1 MTRRLPPASSE
12 RPSSDRTE
20 EVSRDAVLDALP
32 FAALVVD
39 RSLRVLHANPR
50 YLELFGASAPPP
62 IGRELAAL
70 ANGLFAASSVRA
82 LVAGGF
88 ASGVAASAE
97 LEAPAVP
104 GSPARALRV
113 HARRL
118 RPQQPDA
125 APALLLVVEDRSPQR
140 DASAETTARIVTG
153 AAQEAVAG
161 DDLVSRASH
170 ELRGPFGSIANWV
183 HLLSESS
190 KDAALV
196 QQGLAAIHR
205 AVKAGSQ
212 IVDDLHDLAQLRAGR
227 LRLSSGLVDLTSI
240 LDTSLDKPRSAALEK
255 GVTLEVQ
262 REVPTLP
269 VMGDPIRLQQ
279 ILLHL
284 VSNAVKFTPP
294 GGRVDVVLGREEA
307 TWRVTVSDTGRGVP
321 EHVLPRIFDGL
332 RLPGGSAPG
341 SLGVGLSIVRHLA
354 VLHGGSIEASS
365 PGPGLGSR
373 FVLRLPVPALAP
385 SKQTPPP
392 PRGLVRPQG
401 PNDSSSRVAPVGT
414 V

>member
-1 MTRRLPPASSE
+1 
-12 RPSSDRTE
+12 
-20 EVSRDAVLDALP
+20 VSHDAVLDALP
-32 FAALVVD
+32 FAGLVVD
-39 RSLRVLHANPR
+39 RDARVLRANPR
-50 YLELFGASAPPP
+50 FVELFGATAPPTV
-62 IGRELAAL
+62 GRPLAAL
-70 ANGLFAASSVRA
+70 SGGLFAADALRE

-88 ASGVAASAE
+88 ASG
-97 LEAPAVP
+97 APASLEIDAP
-104 GSPARALRV
+104 ARAGAPARALRV
-113 HARRL
+113 HVRRL
-118 RPQQPDA
+118 RSHGDATAHELLVVVEERAEKAPDA
-125 APALLLVVEDRSPQR
+125 AAIV
-140 DASAETTARIVTG
+140 TARIQTG
-153 AAQEAVAG
+153 AVAEAASG

-196 QQGLAAIHR
+196 QQGLAAIQR
-205 AVKAGSQ
+205 AVKSGSQ
-212 IVDDLHDLAQLRAGR
+212 IVDDLHDLAQLRSGR

-240 LDTSLDKPRSAALEK
+240 LDSSLDKPRAAALEK

-284 VSNAVKFTPP
+284 VTNAVKFTPP
-294 GGRVDVVLGREEA
+294 GGRVDVVLGREES
-307 TWRVTVSDTGRGVP
+307 TWRVTVIDTGRGVP
-321 EHVLPRIFDGL
+321 LNVLPRIFDGL
-332 RLPGGSAPG
+332 RLPGGSSAG

-354 VLHGGSIEASS
+354 VLHGGSVEASS

-385 SKQTPPP
+385 SKPPSS
-392 PRGLVRPQG
+392 PRATRQPG
-401 PNDSSSRVAPVGT
+401 PNDSSSQIARPVGLL
-414 V
+414 

>member
-1 MTRRLPPASSE
+1 M
-12 RPSSDRTE
+12 SDA
-20 EVSRDAVLDALP
+20 AVLDALP
-32 FAALVVD
+32 FGALVID
-39 RSLRVLHANPR
+39 HSLRVRHANPR
-50 YLELFGASAPPP
+50 YLEQFGASASDT
-62 IGRELAAL
+62 IRAELFAL
-70 ANGLFAASSVRA
+70 SNGLWAAAPIRA
-82 LVAGGF
+82 LVTSGF
-88 ASGVAASAE
+88 ASTTPASAE
-97 LEAPAVP
+97 LELPIAAA
-104 GSPARALRV
+104 GDTARTLRV
-113 HARRL
+113 HVSRL
-118 RPQQPDA
+118 RPRSA
-125 APALLLVVEDRSPQR
+125 AAEPELLLLVEEQAPRAR
-140 DASAETTARIVTG
+140 DAATETTGRIPTG
-153 AAQEAVAG
+153 AAPEVASG

-196 QQGLAAIHR
+196 QQGLAAIQR

-212 IVDDLHDLAQLRAGR
+212 IVDDLYDLAQLRAGR
-227 LRLSSGLVDLTSI
+227 LRLSSGLVDLTSV
-240 LDTSLDKPRSAALEK
+240 LDTALDKPRAAALEK
-255 GVTLEVQ
+255 GVRLEVK

-284 VSNAVKFTPP
+284 VTNAVKFTPP

-307 TWRVTVSDTGRGVP
+307 TWRVTVNDTGRGVP
-321 EHVLPRIFDGL
+321 EQVLPRIFDGL

-354 VLHGGSIEASS
+354 VLHGGSVEASS

-385 SKQTPPP
+385 SKSTQTPTRGVSRA
-392 PRGLVRPQG
+392 PRPD
-401 PNDSSSRVAPVGT
+401 DSSSGIARPEA
-414 V
+414 

>member
-1 MTRRLPPASSE
+1 
-12 RPSSDRTE
+12 
-20 EVSRDAVLDALP
+20 VSRDAVLDALP
-32 FAALVVD
+32 FAALVID
-39 RSLRVLHANPR
+39 RSQRVLRANPR
-50 YLELFGASAPPP
+50 ALELMGASASQVV
-62 IGRELAAL
+62 GRELGSLAA
-70 ANGLFAASSVRA
+70 GLFATAAVRE
-82 LVAGGF
+82 LVLGGF
-88 ASGVAASAE
+88 ASGAAASVE
-97 LEAPAVP
+97 LDAPA
-104 GSPARALRV
+104 GAAGARALRV
-113 HARRL
+113 HVRRL
-118 RPQQPDA
+118 RSPAAVVAPELLVLIEERAMRDA
-125 APALLLVVEDRSPQR
+125 A
-140 DASAETTARIVTG
+140 AEVTARIQTG
-153 AAQEAVAG
+153 TLLDATSG

-183 HLLSESS
+183 HLLAESS

-196 QQGLAAIHR
+196 QQGLAAIQR
-205 AVKAGSQ
+205 AVKSGSQ
-212 IVDDLHDLAQLRAGR
+212 IVDDLHDLAQLRTGR

-240 LDTSLDKPRSAALEK
+240 LDTSLDKPRAAALEK

-284 VSNAVKFTPP
+284 VTNAVKFTPP
-294 GGRVDVVLGREEA
+294 GGRVDVVLGREES
-307 TWRVTVSDTGRGVP
+307 TWRITVSDTGRGVP

-354 VLHGGSIEASS
+354 VLHGGSVEASS

-385 SKQTPPP
+385 SKQPPTP
-392 PRGLVRPQG
+392 PRGVSRGARPPG
-401 PNDSSSRVAPVGT
+401 PDDSASQIGRPVGAA
-414 V
+414 